1 MTDLG
6 DLESQNKYS
15 LSSEGQIQVNEESS
29 SSENSSD
36 YTLGKN
42 GEYRLYQTMIHGNWK
57 IPMGIHYMT
66 SVILSA
72 GIKKTAFSC

>member
-1 MTDLG
+1 MQDKSG
-6 DLESQNKYS
+6 E
-15 LSSEGQIQVNEESS
+15 EESS

-36 YTLGKN
+36 YTLGKM
-42 GEYRLYQTMIHGNWK
+42 ESIDYIKQMIHGNWK